1 MTYSELRAYASDK
14 CRKNSGTLAVITLIY
29 TVFISSGN
37 VSFESDSKWFLLG
50 LLLSLIYILIYGPI
64 YYGYMHVIKK
74 NCDEQTV
81 EVNDLFKGF
90 SRYGFSFVLVLLQ
103 GIYILL
109 WSLLFVIPGIIKSC
123 AYSMA
128 HYIALEN
135 PELSANECITRSKE
149 MMDGHKWD
157 YFCLRLSYIGWY
169 ILSALTLGILSFWV
183 MPKVETASYLF
194 YKSIKKTNEVT
205 EIEY

>member
-14 CRKNSGTLAVITLIY
+14 CKKNSGTLAVITLIY
-29 TVFISSGN
+29 IILSSGGT
-37 VSFESDSKWFLLG
+37 VSSESDSKWFLLG
-50 LLLSLIYILIYGPI
+50 LLLSLIYLLIYGPI
-64 YYGYMHVIKK
+64 YYGYIYVIKK
-74 NCDEQTV
+74 NCDKQIV
-81 EVNDLFKGF
+81 EVKDLFKGF
-90 SRYGFSFVLVLLQ
+90 SRYSFSFVLELLR
-103 GIYILL
+103 GIYVFL
-109 WSLLFVIPGIIKSC
+109 WSLLFVIPGIIKGC
-123 AYSMA
+123 AYSMSNF
-128 HYIALEN
+128 IALEN